1 MSAQAAYLGSRRE
14 AIGGVS
20 QVWTRY
26 EGRQG
31 WSHAGDSRCCRALAR
46 IPPPAEM
53 QQGRPSLCCVST
65 IRSSQGAPEPG
76 EGGCSARPGG
86 CRAGPGGCRAG
97 RGGGRCCMC
106 ILGRQSQPL
115 ARQKEEWRGWRATGC
130 SWCCCGCSC
139 AGHGKERRPHAQG
152 HPCVPAVGLTC
163 PTVSFPG
170 SAPLV
175 LTHTG
180 SSRVMWPSGLRAGGA
195 GGCRGAAGG
204 ADRGL
209 GLQDSCCLP

>member
-1 MSAQAAYLGSRRE
+1 MSAQTAYLGSRRE
-14 AIGGVS
+14 AIGGIS

-31 WSHAGDSRCCRALAR
+31 WSHAGDSRCCRALTR

-76 EGGCSARPGG
+76 EGGCSAWLGG
-86 CRAGPGGCRAG
+86 CRAGLGGCRAG

-106 ILGRQSQPL
+106 ILGWQSQPL
-115 ARQKEEWRGWRATGC
+115 ARQKEEWRGWRAAGC
-130 SWCCCGCSC
+130 SWCCCGCFC

-163 PTVSFPG
+163 PHRFLPWLSTPCSHPHWVLPG
-170 SAPLV
+170 DGAV
-175 LTHTG
+175 GNEGWG
-180 SSRVMWPSGLRAGGA
+180 SRRLPR
-195 GGCRGAAGG
+195 
-204 ADRGL
+204 
-209 GLQDSCCLP
+209 SCWWG